1 MSMKLNVLL
10 CKVRDKAN
18 WNGLVHACLM
28 RDGLNHALMSVII
41 DGVPKVFF
49 PLKQVGEC
57 IECGL
62 GDLNN

>member
-1 MSMKLNVLL
+1 MKLNVLL

-18 WNGLVHACLM
+18 WKRSGACLV
-28 RDGLNHALMSVII
+28 RDSLNHALMSVII